1 MEKDTGNEFLISDNM
16 SHKVVL
22 QVTILFVLFTISA
35 CKGNSRKEISRD
47 EAVGIHQSLLTID
60 SHTDTPLRFSR
71 RSTDLSKRSDP
82 RRRGGKLDF
91 PRMQEGGLD
100 GVFFA
105 VFVGQGPRTP
115 EGNEKVKREALMLF
129 DSIHAVVDRSA
140 DLAAIALSADD
151 LEAISQQ
158 GKKAVYIGIENG
170 YPVGKD
176 LSLVSR
182 FYDLG
187 ARYITLCHTRN
198 NDICDSSTDRDG
210 PEHGGI
216 SDFGREVIRE
226 MNRLGIMI
234 DVSHMSDEAFDDVV
248 EVSKAPVIAS
258 HSNARAVCDNPRNL
272 SDEMLLKLADNGG
285 VIQLCL
291 VSDYVAEMP
300 AYPERDSARK
310 VLWAKYD
317 NWSELDDSAKLAL
330 EQEYYDINRKYPPN
344 LATVSQFCDHFDHVV
359 DLVGINHVGFGS
371 DYDGG
376 AALEDCFDVTELPNI
391 THELLI
397 RGYSRSDL
405 QKFWSG
411 NLLRVMKEV
420 EKAAG

>member
-1 MEKDTGNEFLISDNM
+1 MSQKIVSQLI
-16 SHKVVL
+16 
-22 QVTILFVLFTISA
+22 ILIVLFTISA
-35 CKGNSRKEISRD
+35 CTNNSRKEISRD
-47 EAVGIHQSLLTID
+47 EAVRIHQSLLTID

-71 RSTDLSKRSDP
+71 RSTDLSQRSDP
-82 RRRGGKLDF
+82 HRRGGKLDF

-115 EGNEKVKREALMLF
+115 EENEKVRDEALLLF
-129 DSIHAVVDRSA
+129 DSIHAVVDHSS
-140 DLAAIALSADD
+140 DLAAIAVSSSD
-151 LEAISQQ
+151 LENFSRE

-170 YPVGKD
+170 YPLGND

-210 PEHGGI
+210 PEHEGI
-216 SDFGREVIRE
+216 SDFGREIVQE
-226 MNRLGIMI
+226 MNSLGIMI
-234 DVSHMSDEAFDDVV
+234 DVSHMSDKAFYDVI
-248 EVSKAPVIAS
+248 EISQSPVIAS

-272 SDEMLLKLADNGG
+272 SDEMLLELAENDG

-317 NWSELDDSAKLAL
+317 NWSEMDDSAKLAL
-330 EQEYYDINRKYPPN
+330 DQEYYDMNRKYPPN

-359 DLVGINHVGFGS
+359 DLVGIDHVGFGS

-411 NLLRVMKEV
+411 NLLRVMKKV
-420 EKAAG
+420 EKVAG

>member
-1 MEKDTGNEFLISDNM
+1 M
-16 SHKVVL
+16 SQKVVL
-22 QVTILFVLFTISA
+22 QVIILCVLFTISA
-35 CKGNSRKEISRD
+35 CNNNSRKEISRE

-115 EGNEKVKREALMLF
+115 EENEKVKREALMLF

-216 SDFGREVIRE
+216 SDFGREVVRE

-248 EVSKAPVIAS
+248 EVTKAPVIAS
-258 HSNARAVCDNPRNL
+258 HSNARVVCDNPRNL

-317 NWSELDDSAKLAL
+317 NWSEMDDSAKLAL
-330 EQEYYDINRKYPPN
+330 EQEYYDLNRKYPPN
-344 LATVSQFCDHFDHVV
+344 LATVSQFCDHIDHVV
-359 DLVGINHVGFGS
+359 DLVGIDHVGFGS

-397 RGYSRSDL
+397 RGYSRADL

-411 NLLRVMKEV
+411 NLQRVMKEV

>member
-1 MEKDTGNEFLISDNM
+1 M
-16 SHKVVL
+16 SQKVVL

-140 DLAAIALSADD
+140 DQAAIALSADD

-210 PEHGGI
+210 P
-216 SDFGREVIRE
+216 
-226 MNRLGIMI
+226 
-234 DVSHMSDEAFDDVV
+234 
-248 EVSKAPVIAS
+248 
-258 HSNARAVCDNPRNL
+258 
-272 SDEMLLKLADNGG
+272 
-285 VIQLCL
+285 
-291 VSDYVAEMP
+291 
-300 AYPERDSARK
+300 
-310 VLWAKYD
+310 
-317 NWSELDDSAKLAL
+317 
-330 EQEYYDINRKYPPN
+330 
-344 LATVSQFCDHFDHVV
+344 
-359 DLVGINHVGFGS
+359 
-371 DYDGG
+371 
-376 AALEDCFDVTELPNI
+376 
-391 THELLI
+391 
-397 RGYSRSDL
+397 
-405 QKFWSG
+405 
-411 NLLRVMKEV
+411 
-420 EKAAG
+420 

>member
-1 MEKDTGNEFLISDNM
+1 MEKDTVNDFQIPDSM
-16 SHKVVL
+16 SQKVVL
-22 QVTILFVLFTISA
+22 QIIILFVLFTISG
-35 CKGNSRKEISRD
+35 CKSNSSKEISRD

-140 DLAAIALSADD
+140 DLAAIALYADD

-170 YPVGKD
+170 YTVGKD

-216 SDFGREVIRE
+216 SDFGREVVRE

-258 HSNARAVCDNPRNL
+258 HSNARVVCDNPRNL

-300 AYPERDSARK
+300 AYP
-310 VLWAKYD
+310 
-317 NWSELDDSAKLAL
+317 
-330 EQEYYDINRKYPPN
+330 
-344 LATVSQFCDHFDHVV
+344 
-359 DLVGINHVGFGS
+359 
-371 DYDGG
+371 
-376 AALEDCFDVTELPNI
+376 
-391 THELLI
+391 
-397 RGYSRSDL
+397 
-405 QKFWSG
+405 
-411 NLLRVMKEV
+411 
-420 EKAAG
+420 

>member
-1 MEKDTGNEFLISDNM
+1 MLFLGIEFQIPRSM
-16 SHKVVL
+16 SQKVVV
-22 QVTILFVLFTISA
+22 QVIILFILFTVQA
-35 CKGNSRKEISRD
+35 CLNKSRKEISRD
-47 EAVGIHQSLLTID
+47 EAVRIHHSLLTID

-71 RSTDLSKRSDP
+71 RSTDLSQRSDP

-115 EGNEKVKREALMLF
+115 EENEEVKKEALTLF
-129 DSIHAVVDRSA
+129 DSIHSVVDHSA
-140 DLAAIALSADD
+140 DLAATALSSKD
-151 LEAISQQ
+151 LKAISHA

-170 YPVGKD
+170 YTLGRD

-210 PEHGGI
+210 PEHGGV
-216 SDFGREVIRE
+216 SDFGREIIRE

-234 DVSHMSDEAFDDVV
+234 DVSHISDEAFDDVL
-248 EVSKAPVIAS
+248 ESSKAPVIAS
-258 HSNARAVCDNPRNL
+258 HSNARALCDNPRNL

-310 VLWAKYD
+310 ELWAKYD
-317 NWSELDDSAKLAL
+317 NWSEMDDSAKLAL
-330 EQEYYDINRKYPPN
+330 DQEYYDINRKYPPN
-344 LATVSQFCDHFDHVV
+344 LATVFQFCDHFDHIV

-397 RGYSRSDL
+397 RGYSRSEL

>member
-1 MEKDTGNEFLISDNM
+1 M
-16 SHKVVL
+16 SQKVVL
-22 QVTILFVLFTISA
+22 QVIILFVLFTISG
-35 CKGNSRKEISRD
+35 CKSNSSKEISRD

-115 EGNEKVKREALMLF
+115 EENEKVKREALMLF

-140 DLAAIALSADD
+140 DLAAIALYADD

-216 SDFGREVIRE
+216 SDFGREVVRE

-258 HSNARAVCDNPRNL
+258 HSNARVVCDNPRNL

-317 NWSELDDSAKLAL
+317 NWSEMDDSAKLAL
-330 EQEYYDINRKYPPN
+330 EQEYYDLNRKYPPN
-344 LATVSQFCDHFDHVV
+344 LATVSQFCDHIDHVV
-359 DLVGINHVGFGS
+359 DLVGIDHVGFGS

>member
-1 MEKDTGNEFLISDNM
+1 MSQKIISQLFFL
-16 SHKVVL
+16 
-22 QVTILFVLFTISA
+22 TVLFTISA
-35 CKGNSRKEISRD
+35 CTNNSRKEISR
-47 EAVGIHQSLLTID
+47 EKAVRIHQSLLTID

-71 RSTDLSKRSDP
+71 RSTNLSKRSDP
-82 RRRGGKLDF
+82 HRRGGKLDF

-115 EGNEKVKREALMLF
+115 EENEKVRDEALLLF
-129 DSIHAVVDRSA
+129 DSIHAVVDFSS
-140 DLAAIALSADD
+140 DLAAVALSTSD
-151 LEAISQQ
+151 LENFSRE

-170 YPVGKD
+170 YPLGND
-176 LSLVSR
+176 LSLVGR

-216 SDFGREVIRE
+216 SDFGREVVRE
-226 MNRLGIMI
+226 MNSLGIMI
-234 DVSHMSDEAFDDVV
+234 DVSHMSDEAFYDVLKI
-248 EVSKAPVIAS
+248 SQSPVIAS

-272 SDEMLLKLADNGG
+272 SDEMLLELAENDG

-317 NWSELDDSAKLAL
+317 NWSEMDDSAKLAL
-330 EQEYYDINRKYPPN
+330 EEEYYDMNRKYPPV

-359 DLVGINHVGFGS
+359 DLVGIDHVGFGS

-397 RGYSRSDL
+397 RGYPRSDL

-411 NLLRVMKEV
+411 NLMRVLKEV
-420 EKAAG
+420 EKVAG

>member
-1 MEKDTGNEFLISDNM
+1 MSQKIVSQLFILI
-16 SHKVVL
+16 
-22 QVTILFVLFTISA
+22 VLFTISA
-35 CKGNSRKEISRD
+35 CTNNSRKEISRD
-47 EAVGIHQSLLTID
+47 EAVRIHQSLLTID

-71 RSTDLSKRSDP
+71 RSTDLSQRSDP
-82 RRRGGKLDF
+82 HRRGGKLDF

-115 EGNEKVKREALMLF
+115 EENEKVRDEALLLF
-129 DSIHAVVDRSA
+129 DSIHAVVDHSS
-140 DLAAIALSADD
+140 DLAAIAVSSSD
-151 LEAISQQ
+151 LENFSRE

-170 YPVGKD
+170 YPLGND

-210 PEHGGI
+210 PEHEGI
-216 SDFGREVIRE
+216 SDFGREIVQE
-226 MNRLGIMI
+226 MNSLGIMI
-234 DVSHMSDEAFDDVV
+234 DVSHMSDKAFYDVI
-248 EVSKAPVIAS
+248 EISQSPVIAS

-272 SDEMLLKLADNGG
+272 SDEMLLELAENDG

-317 NWSELDDSAKLAL
+317 NWSEMDDSAKLAL
-330 EQEYYDINRKYPPN
+330 DQEYYDMNRKYPPN

-359 DLVGINHVGFGS
+359 DLVGIDHVGFGS

-411 NLLRVMKEV
+411 NLLRVMKKV
-420 EKAAG
+420 EKVAG

>member
-1 MEKDTGNEFLISDNM
+1 M
-16 SHKVVL
+16 SQKVVL
-22 QVTILFVLFTISA
+22 QVIILFVLFTISA
-35 CKGNSRKEISRD
+35 CNNNSRKEISRE
-47 EAVGIHQSLLTID
+47 EAIGIHQSLLTID

-115 EGNEKVKREALMLF
+115 EENEKVKREALMLF

-140 DLAAIALSADD
+140 DLAAIALYADD

-216 SDFGREVIRE
+216 SDFGREVVRE

-258 HSNARAVCDNPRNL
+258 HSNARVVCDNPRNL

-291 VSDYVAEMP
+291 VSDYVTEMP

-317 NWSELDDSAKLAL
+317 NWSEMDDSAKLAL
-330 EQEYYDINRKYPPN
+330 EQEYYDLNRKYPPN
-344 LATVSQFCDHFDHVV
+344 LANVSQFCDHIDHVV
-359 DLVGINHVGFGS
+359 DLVGIDHVGFGS